1 MLDLLQGLLQKF
13 IAKANQLLTER
24 GFVSEEATN
33 TQRVKEAN
41 IVRVFLALKEGSP
54 STKNDLCTHLNLSRP
69 TVDGAIAKL
78 LDLGLV
84 EQNGHGPSEGGRRAV
99 LYRLNGKMRYV
110 VGGDLELPELNL
122 ILCGLDGIPILSKG
136 FTVPKEHIT
145 NPEKT
150 LVFVDASIREMVE
163 EAGETLDRIIGIGL
177 GAPAFLKGNRITI
190 SGRNLPQWEQV
201 PAKSVLERRL
211 KTPVYVDNDIN
222 FMALSE
228 NHSMGYK
235 DRVMSYIALRRGL
248 KNDIRMGGST
258 LLNGKVF
265 HGGNGNASSLQHAY
279 VEVNNL
285 EKRQKEAA
293 TSVSAADDLAS
304 LVASHLIDPIKQ
316 MVWLFDPN
324 RLVINAK
331 VLQTAEEA
339 FIEKITAQL
348 NAGLSSEFNW
358 ETKVSMAQDHR
369 FGCAKGGALFVL
381 QRLFN
386 RPSELIKELA
396 ASSS

>member
-1 MLDLLQGLLQKF
+1 M
-13 IAKANQLLTER
+13 
-24 GFVSEEATN
+24 
-33 TQRVKEAN
+33 
-41 IVRVFLALKEGSP
+41 
-54 STKNDLCTHLNLSRP
+54 
-69 TVDGAIAKL
+69 
-78 LDLGLV
+78 
-84 EQNGHGPSEGGRRAV
+84 
-99 LYRLNGKMRYV
+99 
-110 VGGDLELPELNL
+110 
-122 ILCGLDGIPILSKG
+122 
-136 FTVPKEHIT
+136 
-145 NPEKT
+145 
-150 LVFVDASIREMVE
+150 
-163 EAGETLDRIIGIGL
+163 
-177 GAPAFLKGNRITI
+177 
-190 SGRNLPQWEQV
+190 
-201 PAKSVLERRL
+201 
-211 KTPVYVDNDIN
+211 
-222 FMALSE
+222 
-228 NHSMGYK
+228 
-235 DRVMSYIALRRGL
+235 
-248 KNDIRMGGST
+248 
-258 LLNGKVF
+258 
-265 HGGNGNASSLQHAY
+265 
-279 VEVNNL
+279 NNL

-304 LVASHLIDPIKQ
+304 LVASYLIDPIKQ